1 METEL
6 NVKYNTNLE
15 TAFRALPEEMREHSE
30 RIGYNAHILYKE
42 MMSEGLYA
50 DDPDAKA
57 SYLHLI
63 YEAVMYF
70 SVGHIGRTIPH
81 PQYSGHVALGT
92 YMAEAEMEKA
102 IRKSAKAE
110 DRAFLKLTRDIIH
123 SHHEQWN
130 GDGYPDKLAKEEIP
144 LLARLTS
151 VCNAFDTLTSHR
163 GDVPAISK
171 DRALMRLKLE
181 LDNAYDAELVRLLD
195 RHRDQMAVEGDE
207 FKRLDQYKAE
217 QKIVQKAK
225 KAALDGYKYT
235 RGQLRSIEVLFIP
248 VVNADTGD
256 HCFYDT
262 EIRINDR
269 YQGVV
274 NPDLVF
280 PMAERTGQ
288 ICEITEI
295 ALQQVLDMI
304 ILMENKFKKVGRV
317 CLQVR
322 ETHLAKKNFLAKTVK
337 MVENAG
343 LTPDRLIIE
352 ISEATAGAIG
362 PDSVQVIEDLRALG
376 VKIAIGNFG
385 MQYLSIAKLNKFP
398 YDILK
403 PDKNLIYDIA
413 ESEKTQAVYEAAI
426 NTARKPSTQIVAV
439 NVETNEQRDAL
450 IHLGCKIMEGPLFGG
465 VQTVYELVEH

>member
-1 METEL
+1 METEI

-15 TAFRALPEEMREHSE
+15 TAFKALPEEMREHSE
-30 RIGYNAHILYKE
+30 RIGYNAHILYKA
-42 MMSEGLYA
+42 MMQEGMYA
-50 DDPDAKA
+50 NDPDAKA

-70 SVGHIGRTIPH
+70 SVGHIGRSLPH
-81 PQYSGHVALGT
+81 PGYSGHVALGT
-92 YMAEAEMEKA
+92 YMVDAEIEKA
-102 IRKSAKAE
+102 VKKSAKAE
-110 DRAFLKLTRDIIH
+110 DRAFLKLVRGIVH

-130 GDGYPDKLAKEEIP
+130 GDGYPDKLSKEDIP
-144 LLARLTS
+144 LLARLTA

-195 RHRDQMAVEGDE
+195 RNKDKVVIEGDE
-207 FKRLDQYKAE
+207 YKRLADYKIE

-225 KAALDGYKYT
+225 KAALDGYKHT

-248 VVNADTGD
+248 VVNAETNELK
-256 HCFYDT
+256 FYDT

-288 ICEITEI
+288 IVEITEI

-304 ILMENKFKKVGRV
+304 ILMENKFKEVGRV
-317 CLQVR
+317 CIQIR
-322 ETHLAKKNFLAKTVK
+322 ETHLARKNFLQKTVK
-337 MVENAG
+337 MIESAG

-362 PDSVQVIEDLRALG
+362 PDSVEIIEELRKLG

-403 PDKNLIYDIA
+403 PDRNLIYDIA

-450 IHLGCKIMEGPLFGG
+450 IHLGCKTMEGPLFGG
-465 VQTVYELVEH
+465 VQTIYELIEH